1 MRSVIVT
8 QTDDKSCHT
17 IGHTG
22 VHHSLA
28 DGKCAGNRNQNIPRN
43 IFGILTG
50 GENIGPRMII
60 VVMQTKKNISSLIS
74 GNISLVA
81 GSSPTV
87 APTIIS
93 TSKISAN
100 QRFFFPEVSGSLPLV
115 SSTNTEDSPQ
125 VGINVSSA
133 ITTSVSPSRS
143 TTSSR

>member
-22 VHHSLA
+22 VHHSLT
-28 DGKCAGNRNQNIPRN
+28 DGKRAGNRNQNIPRN

-50 GENIGPRMII
+50 GENIGPRHD
-60 VVMQTKKNISSLIS
+60 NSSNADKEKHIQLDI
-74 GNISLVA
+74 GKHLFGCRQFA
-81 GSSPTV
+81 PV

-93 TSKISAN
+93 TSKINAS